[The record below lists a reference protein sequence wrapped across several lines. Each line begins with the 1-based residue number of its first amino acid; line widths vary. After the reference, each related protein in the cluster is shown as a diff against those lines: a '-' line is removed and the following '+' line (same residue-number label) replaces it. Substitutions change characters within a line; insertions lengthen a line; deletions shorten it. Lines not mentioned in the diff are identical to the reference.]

1 LIRKVL
7 CMSEADRISQI
18 RSSERESHIAMY
30 SAPAEHPW
38 LNRPVKSVMEML
50 PNLDTRK
57 NLRILDLGCGTGRNS
72 IAIAKYFHKF
82 RCTIDCVDILDIAI
96 EKLAVSS
103 EENQVGHMINGILS
117 SIDDYPIWCDSYDSI
132 VAVSA
137 LEHVATEAI
146 FHKKLLEIRSG
157 IVSGGT
163 VCLVLNSNIR
173 EIRKN
178 DQCFVSPQFEV
189 NLSADRLNCLLN
201 ETFTGWKILKASEV
215 EQSYD
220 IPRGKESHTLETTVI
235 TFVAQKP

>member
-1 LIRKVL
+1 
-7 CMSEADRISQI
+7 MSEADRISQI
-18 RSSERESHIAMY
+18 RSSEREAHIAMY

-173 EIRKN
+173 EIRKKI
-178 DQCFVSPQFEV
+178 DGKRTEIHPPVSFPENTAVSDPQP
-189 NLSADRLNCLLN
+189 LPA
-201 ETFTGWKILKASEV
+201 
-215 EQSYD
+215 YD
-220 IPRGKESHTLETTVI
+220 PDCRKVPGTAHRFLCRKTSGVKHAAMTMSGKEEHI
-235 TFVAQKP
+235 